1 MPSSRCSVPRTMTP
15 ATHSWMND
23 NDLIL
28 IADNDPKSLCALR
41 RVAESLGCDCVEADS
56 ADGLEEIL
64 STCHPTIAILAVDGS
79 DVDGIA
85 MRRVLAQEVDQ
96 PATLLIGAVHA
107 RVLAGARKTAE
118 TQGLRVIGVATRPL
132 DPVAIELLLMPFLKN
147 APPIAL
153 GELERALTEHELIL
167 EYLPKIDIRSDEKK
181 MQGVEALVRWQH
193 PRRGLLYPRQFLG
206 PIEDHH
212 LMARLTDFVMT
223 EAVRQAS
230 LWRAMGFPLEMV
242 VNLSPKLITDRE
254 FPERVAVLLRENDVP
269 AQQLILDVTEASSI
283 EARDLMLD
291 VFTRLRILG
300 VGLTLDNF
308 GTGVSSLTELYRLPF
323 SEIKVDHALMA
334 DVVLVREAL
343 LIVQAIANLAHTL
356 ELEVCAGGVETREML
371 GFLQSNGFDSAQGR
385 FFSGPVKP
393 AEIERLVGTLPCS
406 EAAATGRWRVMSS
419 QT

>member
-1 MPSSRCSVPRTMTP
+1 MIP
-15 ATHSWMND
+15 ATLSLMND
-23 NDLIL
+23 NDLLLIL
-28 IADNDPKSLCALR
+28 DKDPKSLAVLR
-41 RVAESLGCDCVEADS
+41 TVAESLGCDCVEADS
-56 ADGLEEIL
+56 AEGLQEIL
-64 STCHPTIAILAVDGS
+64 STRHPTIAILAVDS
-79 DVDGIA
+79 FDVDGLA
-85 MRRVLAQEVDQ
+85 MLRSLAQEVAQ

-107 RVLAGARKTAE
+107 RVLAGARRTAE
-118 TQGLRVIGVATRPL
+118 TQGLRVIGAATRPL
-132 DPVAIELLLMPFLKN
+132 DPVAIELILMPHLKH

-153 GELERALTEHELIL
+153 DELERALTEHELIL
-167 EYLPKIDIRSDEKK
+167 EYLPKIDIRAEAPR

-230 LWRAMGFPLEMV
+230 QWRALGLPLEMV
-242 VNLSPKLITDRE
+242 VNLSPHLITDRE
-254 FPERVAVLLRENDVP
+254 FPERVAVLLRENEVP
-269 AQQLILDVTEASSI
+269 AQQLVFDVTEAPSI
-283 EARDLMLD
+283 ETRDLMLD

-323 SEIKVDHALMA
+323 SEIKVDHALIA
-334 DVVLVREAL
+334 DVVRVREAA

-356 ELEVCAGGVETREML
+356 ELVVCAGGIESREML
-371 GFLQSNGFDSAQGR
+371 EFVRSAGFDTAQGR

-393 AEIERLVGTLPCS
+393 AEIERLVGTWPCS
-406 EAAATGRWRVMSS
+406 EAAGTGRWRVMSS
-419 QT
+419 IHT

>member
-1 MPSSRCSVPRTMTP
+1 
-15 ATHSWMND
+15 MND
-23 NDLIL
+23 NDLLLIL
-28 IADNDPKSLCALR
+28 DKDPQSLSALR
-41 RVAESLGCDCVEADS
+41 RVAESLGCDCAEADS

-64 STCHPTIAILAVDGS
+64 STRHPTIAILAVDGL
-79 DVDGIA
+79 DVDGAA
-85 MRRVLAQEVDQ
+85 MRRVLAREVAQ

-107 RVLAGARKTAE
+107 RVLAGARRTAE

-132 DPVAIELLLMPFLKN
+132 DTAAIELLLMPHLKN

-167 EYLPKIDIRSDEKK
+167 EYLPKIDIRNDEKK

-193 PRRGLLYPRQFLG
+193 PRRGLLYPRHFLG

-223 EAVRQAS
+223 EAVRQAGQ
-230 LWRAMGFPLEMV
+230 WRALGLPLEMV

-254 FPERVAVLLRENDVP
+254 FPERIAVLLRESEVP
-269 AQQLILDVTEASSI
+269 AQQLVFDVTESSSI

-323 SEIKVDHALMA
+323 SEIKVDQSLMA
-334 DVVLVREAL
+334 DVVRVREAM

-356 ELEVCAGGVETREML
+356 ELVVCAGGIESRDMFE
-371 GFLQSNGFDSAQGR
+371 FARSAGFDTAQGR

-393 AEIERLVGTLPCS
+393 AEIERLVGTWPCA
-406 EAAATGRWRVMSS
+406 EATGTGRWRQMRS
-419 QT
+419 

>member
-1 MPSSRCSVPRTMTP
+1 MALSASLRAKQHDAGYASP
-15 ATHSWMND
+15 MND
-23 NDLIL
+23 NDLLLIL
-28 IADNDPKSLCALR
+28 DKDPKSLSALR

-56 ADGLEEIL
+56 AEALEKIL
-64 STCHPTIAILAVDGS
+64 STCHPTIAILAVDDL
-79 DVDGIA
+79 DVDGAA
-85 MRRVLAQEVDQ
+85 MLRVLAREVAQ

-107 RVLAGARKTAE
+107 RVLAGARRSAE
-118 TQGLRVIGVATRPL
+118 IQGLRVIGVAARPL
-132 DPVAIELLLMPFLKN
+132 DPVAIELLLMPHLKT

-153 GELERALTEHELIL
+153 DELERALAEHELIL
-167 EYLPKIDIRSDEKK
+167 EYLPKIDIRTDQPK

-206 PIEDHH
+206 AMEDHH
-212 LMARLTDFVMT
+212 LMVRLTDFVMT

-230 LWRAMGFPLEMV
+230 QWRALGLPLEMV

-254 FPERVAVLLRENDVP
+254 FPERVAVLLRENELP

-308 GTGVSSLTELYRLPF
+308 GIGVSSLTELYRLPF
-323 SEIKVDHALMA
+323 SEIKVDQALIA
-334 DVVLVREAL
+334 DVVRVREAM

-356 ELEVCAGGVETREML
+356 ELMVCAGGVESREML
-371 GFLQSNGFDSAQGR
+371 GFIRNAGFDTAQGR
-385 FFSGPVKP
+385 FFSGPVRP
-393 AEIERLVGTLPCS
+393 AQIERLVSTWPCS
-406 EAAATGRWRVMSS
+406 EAAATGRWREMKS
-419 QT
+419 

>member
-1 MPSSRCSVPRTMTP
+1 MPNNMIPAAHSS
-15 ATHSWMND
+15 MND
-23 NDLIL
+23 NDLLLIL
-28 IADNDPKSLCALR
+28 DKDPKSLSALR

-64 STCHPTIAILAVDGS
+64 STRHPTIAILPVDGP
-79 DVDGIA
+79 DVDGLA
-85 MRRVLAQEVDQ
+85 MLRVLAQEVAQ

-107 RVLAGARKTAE
+107 RVLAGARRTAE

-132 DPVAIELLLMPFLKN
+132 DPVAIELLLMPYLKS

-167 EYLPKIDIRSDEKK
+167 EYLPKIDIRTEELK

-193 PRRGLLYPRQFLG
+193 PRRGLLYPRDFLG
-206 PIEDHH
+206 PMEDHH

-223 EAVRQAS
+223 EAVRQTS
-230 LWRAMGFPLEMV
+230 QWRALGLPLEMV
-242 VNLSPKLITDRE
+242 VNLSSKLITDRE
-254 FPERVAVLLRENDVP
+254 FPERVAVLLRENEVP

-300 VGLTLDNF
+300 VGLTLDHF

-323 SEIKVDHALMA
+323 SEIKVDQALIA
-334 DVVLVREAL
+334 DVVRVREAM

-356 ELEVCAGGVETREML
+356 ELVVCAGGIESREML
-371 GFLQSNGFDSAQGR
+371 GFVRSAGFDTAQGR

-393 AEIERLVGTLPCS
+393 AEIERLVRTWPCS
-406 EAAATGRWRVMSS
+406 DAAATGRWREMTS
-419 QT
+419 

>member
-1 MPSSRCSVPRTMTP
+1 
-15 ATHSWMND
+15 MND
-23 NDLIL
+23 SDLLLIL
-28 IADNDPKSLCALR
+28 DKDPQSLSALR

-64 STCHPTIAILAVDGS
+64 STRHPTITILAVDGL
-79 DVDGIA
+79 DVDGAA
-85 MRRVLAQEVDQ
+85 MRRVLAREVAQ

-107 RVLAGARKTAE
+107 RVLAGARRTAE

-132 DPVAIELLLMPFLKN
+132 DTAAIELLLMPHLKN
-147 APPIAL
+147 APPVAL

-167 EYLPKIDIRSDEKK
+167 EYLPKIDIRNDEKR

-193 PRRGLLYPRQFLG
+193 PRRGLLYPRHFLG

-223 EAVRQAS
+223 EAVRQAGQ
-230 LWRAMGFPLEMV
+230 WRALGLPLEMV

-254 FPERVAVLLRENDVP
+254 FPERIAVLLRESEVP
-269 AQQLILDVTEASSI
+269 AQQLVFDVTESSSI

-334 DVVLVREAL
+334 DVVRVREAM

-356 ELEVCAGGVETREML
+356 ELVVCAGGIESRDMFE
-371 GFLQSNGFDSAQGR
+371 FARSAGFDTAQGR

-393 AEIERLVGTLPCS
+393 TEIERLVGTWPCA
-406 EAAATGRWRVMSS
+406 EAAGTGRWRQMRS
-419 QT
+419 

>member
-1 MPSSRCSVPRTMTP
+1 
-15 ATHSWMND
+15 MND
-23 NDLIL
+23 SDLLLIL
-28 IADNDPKSLCALR
+28 DKDPQSLSALR

-64 STCHPTIAILAVDGS
+64 STRHPTIAILAVDGL
-79 DVDGIA
+79 DVDGAA
-85 MRRVLAQEVDQ
+85 MRRVLAREVAQ

-107 RVLAGARKTAE
+107 RVLAGARRTAE

-132 DPVAIELLLMPFLKN
+132 DTAAIELLLMPHLKN
-147 APPIAL
+147 APPVAL

-167 EYLPKIDIRSDEKK
+167 EYLPKIDIRNDEKR

-193 PRRGLLYPRQFLG
+193 PRRGLLYPRHFLG

-212 LMARLTDFVMT
+212 LMARLTDFVLT
-223 EAVRQAS
+223 EAVRQAGQ
-230 LWRAMGFPLEMV
+230 WRALGLPLEMV

-254 FPERVAVLLRENDVP
+254 FPERIAVLLRESEVP
-269 AQQLILDVTEASSI
+269 AQQLVFDVTESSSI

-334 DVVLVREAL
+334 DVVRVREAM

-356 ELEVCAGGVETREML
+356 ELVVCAGGIESRDMFE
-371 GFLQSNGFDSAQGR
+371 FARSAGFDTAQGR

-393 AEIERLVGTLPCS
+393 TEIERLLGTWPCA
-406 EAAATGRWRVMSS
+406 EAAGTGRWRQMRS
-419 QT
+419 

>member
-1 MPSSRCSVPRTMTP
+1 M
-15 ATHSWMND
+15 HSLMND
-23 NDLIL
+23 NDILLIL
-28 IADNDPKSLCALR
+28 DSDPISLATLR
-41 RVAESLGCDCVEADS
+41 GVAESLGCSCVEADS
-56 ADGLEEIL
+56 AEGLQAVL
-64 STCHPTIAILAVDGS
+64 STCQPTIAILAVDDL
-79 DVDGIA
+79 DVDGLA
-85 MRRVLAQEVDQ
+85 MLRVLAQAGAQ
-96 PATLLIGAVHA
+96 PATLLIGAVHE
-107 RVLAGARKTAE
+107 RVLAGARRTAE
-118 TQGLRVIGVATRPL
+118 TQGLRVIGIATRPL
-132 DPVAIELLLMPFLKN
+132 DPLAVELLLMPHLKN
-147 APPIAL
+147 APPVSL

-167 EYLPKIDIRSDEKK
+167 EYLPKIDIRANELK

-193 PRRGLLYPRQFLG
+193 PRRGLLYPRHFLG
-206 PIEDHH
+206 PMEDHH

-230 LWRAMGFPLEMV
+230 QWRELGLPLEMV

-269 AQQLILDVTEASSI
+269 AQQLIFDVTEAPSI

-323 SEIKVDHALMA
+323 AEIKVDHALIA
-334 DVVLVREAL
+334 DVVRVREAM

-356 ELEVCAGGVETREML
+356 ELVVCAGGIESREML
-371 GFLQSNGFDSAQGR
+371 DFVRSAGFDTAQGR

-393 AEIERLVGTLPCS
+393 AEIERLVGTWPCS
-406 EAAATGRWRVMSS
+406 EAAGTGRWRVMRFPA
-419 QT
+419 

>member
-1 MPSSRCSVPRTMTP
+1 
-15 ATHSWMND
+15 MND
-23 NDLIL
+23 SDLLLIL
-28 IADNDPKSLCALR
+28 DKDPQSLSALR

-64 STCHPTIAILAVDGS
+64 STRHPTITILAVDGL
-79 DVDGIA
+79 DVDGAA
-85 MRRVLAQEVDQ
+85 MRRVLAREVAQ

-107 RVLAGARKTAE
+107 RVLAGARRTAE

-132 DPVAIELLLMPFLKN
+132 DTAAIELLLMPHLKN
-147 APPIAL
+147 APPVAL

-167 EYLPKIDIRSDEKK
+167 EYLPKIDIRNDEKR

-193 PRRGLLYPRQFLG
+193 PRRGLLYPRHFLG

-212 LMARLTDFVMT
+212 LMARLTDFVLT
-223 EAVRQAS
+223 EAVRQAGQ
-230 LWRAMGFPLEMV
+230 WRALGLPLEMV

-254 FPERVAVLLRENDVP
+254 FPERIAVLLRESEVP
-269 AQQLILDVTEASSI
+269 AQQLVFDVTESSSI

-334 DVVLVREAL
+334 DVVRVREAM

-356 ELEVCAGGVETREML
+356 ELVVCAGGIESRDMFE
-371 GFLQSNGFDSAQGR
+371 FARSAGFDTAQGR

-393 AEIERLVGTLPCS
+393 TEIERLVGTWPCA
-406 EAAATGRWRVMSS
+406 EAAGTGRWRQMRS
-419 QT
+419 

>member
-1 MPSSRCSVPRTMTP
+1 
-15 ATHSWMND
+15 MNN
-23 NDLIL
+23 NDLLLIL
-28 IADNDPKSLCALR
+28 DNDPISQSALR

-56 ADGLEEIL
+56 ADALEEIL
-64 STCHPTIAILAVDGS
+64 STCQPTIAILAVDGP
-79 DVDGIA
+79 DVDGLG
-85 MRRVLAQEVDQ
+85 MLRVLARQVAQ

-107 RVLAGARKTAE
+107 RVLAGARRTAE

-132 DPVAIELLLMPFLKN
+132 DPAAIELLLMPYLKN
-147 APPIAL
+147 APPVAL

-167 EYLPKIDIRSDEKK
+167 EYLPKIDIRTDELK

-193 PRRGLLYPRQFLG
+193 PSRGLLYPRHFLG
-206 PIEDHH
+206 PMEDHH
-212 LMARLTDFVMT
+212 LMARLTDFVLT
-223 EAVRQAS
+223 EAVRQTS
-230 LWRAMGFPLEMV
+230 QWRALGLTLEMV

-254 FPERVAVLLRENDVP
+254 FPERVAVLLRESEVP

-323 SEIKVDHALMA
+323 SEIKVDHALIA
-334 DVVLVREAL
+334 DVIRVREAM

-356 ELEVCAGGVETREML
+356 ELVVCAGGVESREML
-371 GFLQSNGFDSAQGR
+371 EFVRSAGFDTAQGR
-385 FFSGPVKP
+385 FFSAPVKP
-393 AEIERLVGTLPCS
+393 VQIERLVSTWPCS
-406 EAAATGRWRVMSS
+406 EAAGTGRWRMMTS
-419 QT
+419 